1 MEIRYWF
8 QAAGLQYEDYRHS
21 PIYRAHCV
29 TANFMARCLR
39 DRGERLNA
47 WMPDNAASRFRMLR
61 SRRTDGANALR
72 RPVAAMVRAERR
84 RIRQYGHVMRS
95 LPPEANSAYLAAH
108 AEASKA
114 LARGEIR
121 AFSVCNDVALG
132 RVIHYETHQGWM
144 PDPVYSDLH
153 DDSTQQEAVFESSAG
168 F

>member
-8 QAAGLQYEDYRHS
+8 QAAGLQFEDYRHS

-61 SRRTDGANALR
+61 PHRTDGANALR
-72 RPVAAMVRAERR
+72 RQVAAM
-84 RIRQYGHVMRS
+84 GN

-153 DDSTQQEAVFESSAG
+153 DDNTQQEAVFESSAG